1 MKLNAIRVLMK
12 KRVSKLVLALVLC
25 GVVAFVLINVLKP
38 DSAPALQYQTATVQ
52 AGNLTVEISG
62 SGNLALSSTQDLTFE
77 MAGTVQEVLVE
88 EGDSVEEGQVLARL
102 DTSEWEDELATL
114 ELDLLQAKINVNNAE
129 LDLERA
135 EENDSEDIYIKKLQL
150 KLAKERLGQREK
162 ALEEASEASPAVT
175 APFDGFITKVN
186 VSGGDEVKKGTV
198 AVTLADPDKFEV
210 DILVNEM
217 DISEVEKGGRATLEA
232 DAISGISLPAKVTY
246 IAPTATIQSGVVN
259 YKVTVEVESVSNISQ
274 VPPSG
279 MMPPQGFTPP
289 DGFTPP
295 AGQGN
300 SSITQPVGTF
310 RAIQLREGLTVT
322 VNIIVDQRPNVLL
335 VSNGAITTLGGRSY
349 VEVLLPDGTSERRAI
364 KTGITDYVST
374 EVTGG
379 LNEGE
384 KVIVP
389 QGTTTP
395 TQQEGPGGG
404 IFPGG
409 GMFPGGGTFT
419 PGTGGGPPG

>member
-1 MKLNAIRVLMK
+1 M
-12 KRVSKLVLALVLC
+12 
-25 GVVAFVLINVLKP
+25 
-38 DSAPALQYQTATVQ
+38 T
-52 AGNLTVEISG
+52 
-62 SGNLALSSTQDLTFE
+62 
-77 MAGTVQEVLVE
+77 
-88 EGDSVEEGQVLARL
+88 
-102 DTSEWEDELATL
+102 
-114 ELDLLQAKINVNNAE
+114 
-129 LDLERA
+129 
-135 EENDSEDIYIKKLQL
+135 
-150 KLAKERLGQREK
+150 
-162 ALEEASEASPAVT
+162 
-175 APFDGFITKVN
+175 
-186 VSGGDEVKKGTV
+186 
-198 AVTLADPDKFEV
+198 
-210 DILVNEM
+210 
-217 DISEVEKGGRATLEA
+217 
-232 DAISGISLPAKVTY
+232 
-246 IAPTATIQSGVVN
+246 
-259 YKVTVEVESVSNISQ
+259 
-274 VPPSG
+274 
-279 MMPPQGFTPP
+279 PPQGFTPP
-289 DGFTPP
+289 EGFTPP

-322 VNIIVDQRPNVLL
+322 VNIIVDQRTNVLL
-335 VSNGAITTLGGRSY
+335 VPSGAIAAQGWQSY
-349 VEVLLPDGTSERRAI
+349 VEVLLPDGTIERRAI